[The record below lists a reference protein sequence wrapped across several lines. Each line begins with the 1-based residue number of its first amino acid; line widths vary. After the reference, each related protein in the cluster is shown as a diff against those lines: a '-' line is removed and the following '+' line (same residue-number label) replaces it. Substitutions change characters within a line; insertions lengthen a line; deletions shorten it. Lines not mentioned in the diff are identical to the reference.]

1 MIREPTAPDDSLS
14 TARVALRHTRLNQG
28 TTLFSEGFDWPR
40 DNDVKADGE
49 AQMTNLAP
57 ELAKLQHDLT
67 AITARVSE
75 IQRHIAALDAETP
88 RHRCGGCG
96 LIFKSEQ
103 SLAEHT
109 QVWHAEEAAA

>member
-1 MIREPTAPDDSLS
+1 LN
-14 TARVALRHTRLNQG
+14 TARVALRLTRRGQG
-28 TTLFSEGFDWPR
+28 TTMFSGGFDWPR
-40 DNDVKADGE
+40 DNDVNADGD

-57 ELAKLQHDLT
+57 DLAKLQNDLT

-75 IQRHIAALDAETP
+75 IQRHIAALNVETGP
-88 RHRCGGCG
+88 RYRCGGCG

-109 QVWHAEEAAA
+109 HMWHAEEAAA

>member
-1 MIREPTAPDDSLS
+1 
-14 TARVALRHTRLNQG
+14 
-28 TTLFSEGFDWPR
+28 LFSEGFDAPH
-40 DNDVKADGE
+40 DNDVKTADGDV
-49 AQMTNLAP
+49 QMTDLAP

-67 AITARVSE
+67 AITVRVSE
-75 IQRHIAALDAETP
+75 IQRRIATLDPETGS

-109 QVWHAEEAAA
+109 HMWHAEEAAA

>member
-1 MIREPTAPDDSLS
+1 
-14 TARVALRHTRLNQG
+14 
-28 TTLFSEGFDWPR
+28 
-40 DNDVKADGE
+40 
-49 AQMTNLAP
+49 MTNLAP

-75 IQRHIAALDAETP
+75 IQRHIAALDAEAAP
-88 RHRCGGCG
+88 RHRCGACG

-109 QVWHAEEAAA
+109 HVWHVEEAAA